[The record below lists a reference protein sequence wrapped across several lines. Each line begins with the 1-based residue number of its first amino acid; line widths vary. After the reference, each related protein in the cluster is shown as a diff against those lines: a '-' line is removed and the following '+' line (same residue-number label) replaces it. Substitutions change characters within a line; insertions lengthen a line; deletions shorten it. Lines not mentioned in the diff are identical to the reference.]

1 MYMCSED
8 GAGIQ
13 HSSGFCENILS
24 DVRNFERFSLAHFTD
39 AIENTNPFD
48 FSQAKEPL
56 IAAIFV
62 RSAV

>member
-1 MYMCSED
+1 MFRVP
-8 GAGIQ
+8 G
-13 HSSGFCENILS
+13 SSIAQDFVKIIVS